1 MLLILKIY
9 RLGEMVAFAFFK
21 YGRNVQN
28 IDFFWNEA
36 SKRNGTIQ
44 SIYTNPASESQLNST
59 YAIGFT
65 SSDFIIWTLR
75 VKQSNRTHLPYELA
89 F

>member
-1 MLLILKIY
+1 MEEMCKILI
-9 RLGEMVAFAFFK
+9 
-21 YGRNVQN
+21 
-28 IDFFWNEA
+28 FFWNEA

-65 SSDFIIWTLR
+65 SSDFIIWDLESET
-75 VKQSNRTHLPYELA
+75 K
-89 F
+89 